1 MDPNRVR
8 WIIPAKRTLV
18 LIVKFFSTQVG
29 RFDSKLEFE
38 SFYSIKQYNLQVT
51 GISDFP

>member
-18 LIVKFFSTQVG
+18 LVVKFFSTQVG
-29 RFDSKLEFE
+29 KFDSKLEFE
-38 SFYSIKQYNLQVT
+38 SFYSIKPYNL
-51 GISDFP
+51 